1 MRLRWAPGRADARS
15 TSPQRALS
23 GRPVDARVQLAW
35 GAAILVGAVAG
46 GEIGLAVAAAAGAAL
61 AIATRCGGRVA
72 AAVRAV
78 LPLAL
83 VIALLDLLTGR
94 PDAGVRAAT
103 RLLVLV
109 GFAAAFARAG
119 DPERLAGALLA
130 LRVPYP
136 AAFALVTGARWVPLV
151 GREIAELRDGA
162 RARGIGAGGRLA
174 ELRSWRLLVVPLLV
188 SSIRRGLTLA
198 ESMEARGF
206 SGAARRSGSAPSA
219 RDALLIAGALA
230 YAAAIIAGHVLRGS

>member
-1 MRLRWAPGRADARS
+1 MS
-15 TSPQRALS
+15 
-23 GRPVDARVQLAW
+23 RPIDARVHLAW
-35 GAAILVGAVAG
+35 GAAILAGAIAG
-46 GEIGLAVAAAAGAAL
+46 GEIGLAVTAAAGAVL
-61 AIATRCGGRVA
+61 IVATRSGGRVA
-72 AAVRAV
+72 GALRAI

-83 VIALLDLLTGR
+83 VIALLDMLAGR
-94 PDAGVRAAT
+94 PDAGVRAAA

-109 GFAAAFARAG
+109 GFAAAFARAA

-136 AAFALVTGARWVPLV
+136 AAFALVTGARWVPLAA
-151 GREIAELRDGA
+151 REIAELRDGA
-162 RARGIGAGGRLA
+162 RARGIGVGGRWA

-206 SGAARRSGSAPSA
+206 SGSAPRTSSPLSA
-219 RDALLIAGALA
+219 RDALLVAGALA
-230 YAAAIIAGHVLRGS
+230 YGALVIGRGVLRGS